1 MARRVLAALPSIS
14 RALPSGRGRASP
26 KGTACWMCQGKMP
39 QSVRARYERMPASDK
54 VAQMLE
60 NFDKALGHPDAKDL
74 ATAETF
80 AREMLQKADT
90 VE

>member
-1 MARRVLAALPSIS
+1 
-14 RALPSGRGRASP
+14 
-26 KGTACWMCQGKMP
+26 
-39 QSVRARYERMPASDK
+39 MPASDK